1 MDEQNLVRM
10 ANRIGDFFDAMPDQ
24 QEAIDDIAIHLRKFW
39 EPRMRRRIYQ
49 LLDSGQAGELQ
60 ALVAKAL
67 QLHRSELLPQT

>member
-10 ANRIGDFFDAMPDQ
+10 ANRIGDFFAAMPDQ

-49 LLDSGQAGELQ
+49 MLDSGAAEELQ

-67 QLHRSELLPQT
+67 QQHRSDLLPQA